1 MSKETEIMNFLNSNV
16 FDPILKSPTASPS
29 LKIGVSN
36 TIRKMRRINAQGM
49 LKYYWSSILGTGK
62 SSAFARQMKK
72 EGFTRF
78 EEVMVEFRDK
88 FNDKWLRSK

>member
-1 MSKETEIMNFLNSNV
+1 MTKEREIMNFLHANV
-16 FDPILKSPTASPS
+16 FDPILNSENASDA
-29 LKIGVSN
+29 LNKGVRK
-36 TIRKMRRINAQGM
+36 TIRVMKRMDAGGM
-49 LKYYWSSILGTGK
+49 MQYYWSSIMGTGR
-62 SSAFARQMKK
+62 SSSFARQMKK